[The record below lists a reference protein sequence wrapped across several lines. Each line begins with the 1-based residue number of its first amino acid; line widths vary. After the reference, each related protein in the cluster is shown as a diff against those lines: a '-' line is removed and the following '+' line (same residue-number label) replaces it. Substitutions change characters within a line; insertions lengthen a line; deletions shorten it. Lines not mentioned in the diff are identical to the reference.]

1 MHHAFRLTPA
11 LLAILALTVIAAC
24 GAKTDNNA
32 QKTSQTNAQDVIKLE
47 TPPAGQ
53 LPEGVTPTA
62 YRLNLVT
69 DPSEDG
75 FSGHVDID
83 VSLAA
88 PHSRI
93 WLHSVEQTVTQ
104 VSASYQ
110 AFGETHRVDGQ
121 FTGNQ
126 AEGGVSRL
134 DFDEALPFGPVT
146 LHIDY
151 TAPYNHGL
159 TGLYQTEFAGKP
171 YLASQMEATDARRM
185 VPSFD
190 EPRFKTPWTLS
201 VTAPAGL
208 AVISNGAE
216 ESAQDTENGMVR
228 HQFATTRPIQS
239 YLLALAVGPYDS
251 RSAAD
256 IPANTLRDTP
266 IALRGFAPEGKGDKL
281 ATALDATGP
290 FVLWQEAYFD
300 YPYPYG
306 KLDLIAVPDFAYGA
320 MENAGA
326 IIYRESALL
335 IDERTS
341 LARKRGILTTVAH
354 ELGHQWFGNLVT
366 PKWWDDIWL
375 NEAFATWISFKIMDD
390 YDPEGGWER
399 AATRA
404 GLGAMGT
411 DSLANAR
418 QIRNPIERNADID
431 DAFDA
436 ITYRKGAHVLS
447 MFETYL
453 GEEKFRSGIRLHMK
467 RHADGVAD
475 VDDFMKSVADGSGDE
490 DVVDSF
496 KTFILQPGIPLLDVQ
511 STCPAIDA
519 GLITITQ
526 TRYAPLGSGI
536 DAGAS
541 KWIIPFAAHMSGP
554 NGDAV
559 HRVML
564 REDTST
570 IALDGGC
577 PDWVMPNAG
586 GAGYWRFTTN
596 PENWQALATHYSE
609 LNAGEQLVYAD
620 SLTAGF
626 ANGAV
631 SSEDLLKGL
640 EASAAGEWD
649 AASQPFGMIATL
661 DEMLSDADRT
671 YLHKWVQET
680 YGPRYQAL
688 AERADASLSQ
698 GESLLRAD
706 LFELLIEHGDMQSAR
721 QDLAR
726 RASLYIGLS
735 ADPQPDAISPSELGL
750 AIATGTKSGGRPF
763 YDAAL
768 AYAMASDNQREKR
781 TIYGALAQYG
791 DEAEVADIIKR
802 AQGNGFSGNDMF
814 GILFAAMRN
823 DEQRQSAWYLFQAS
837 FDNIVPQLPE
847 IRKAQMPSVTG
858 SFCSGED
865 AQQASDFFHSKAAL
879 IPGYERSLA
888 LGVER
893 AQLCGA
899 LKAAK
904 ADELATAL
912 KER

>member
-1 MHHAFRLTPA
+1 MHEAQKKAVSLFA
-11 LLAILALTVIAAC
+11 MLLLTVPTAC
-24 GAKTDNNA
+24 GAKTANRA
-32 QKTSQTNAQDVIKLE
+32 QETGQTGAEDVIRLE

-62 YRLNLVT
+62 YRLDLVT
-69 DPSEDG
+69 DPSETG

-93 WLHSVEQTVTQ
+93 WLHSLKQTILQ

-110 AFGETHRVDGQ
+110 AFGETHHVGGQ
-121 FTGNQ
+121 FTGEQ
-126 AEGGVSRL
+126 AEGGVARL

-159 TGLYQTEFAGKP
+159 AGLYQTEFAGKP
-171 YLASQMEATDARRM
+171 YLATQMEATDARRM
-185 VPSFD
+185 VPGFD
-190 EPRFKTPWTLS
+190 EPRFKTPWTIS

-216 ESAQDTENGMVR
+216 ESAQEAENGMVR

-251 RSAAD
+251 RPAAA
-256 IPANTLRDTP
+256 IPANALREIP

-281 ATALDATGP
+281 MAALDATDELL
-290 FVLWQEAYFD
+290 LWQEDYFD

-306 KLDLIAVPDFAYGA
+306 KLDLIAVPEFAYGA

-326 IIYRESALL
+326 IIYREAALL
-335 IDERTS
+335 TDERTS
-341 LARKRGILTTVAH
+341 LAQKRGVMNIHAH

-375 NEAFATWISFKIMDD
+375 NEAFATWISFKTMHD

-399 AATRA
+399 AAIRA

-411 DSLANAR
+411 DSLVNAR

-453 GEEKFRSGIRLHMK
+453 GEEEFRDGIRLHMK
-467 RHADGVAD
+467 RHADSIAD
-475 VDDFMKSVADGSGDE
+475 VDDFMKSIADGSGDE
-490 DVVDSF
+490 EVVDSF
-496 KTFILQPGIPLLDVQ
+496 KSFILQPGIPLLDVH
-511 STCPAIDA
+511 STCPASDA

-526 TRYAPLGSGI
+526 KRYAPLGSQI
-536 DAGAS
+536 DADAS
-541 KWIIPFAAHMSGP
+541 NWIIPFAARMSGA
-554 NGDAV
+554 NGDVV
-559 HRVML
+559 HLMML
-564 REDTST
+564 SEKTST
-570 IALDGGC
+570 LALDGGC

-596 PENWQALATHYSE
+596 SENWRTLTEHYGE
-609 LNAGEQLVYAD
+609 LSAGEQLVYAD

-626 ANGAV
+626 ANGLV

-649 AASQPFGMIATL
+649 AASQPLGMIAKL
-661 DEMLSDADRT
+661 GDILSEADRP
-671 YLHKWVQET
+671 YLRRWVQKT
-680 YGPRYQAL
+680 YGPRYQTL
-688 AERADASLSQ
+688 AERAETSLSQ
-698 GESLLRAD
+698 GEALLRAN
-706 LFELLIEHGDMQSAR
+706 LFELLIEHGDMQDAR

-726 RASLYIGLS
+726 RAALYVGLS

-750 AIATGTKSGGRPF
+750 AIATGARSGGRAF

-768 AYAMASDNQREKR
+768 SYAMASDNQREKR

-823 DEQRQSAWYLFQAS
+823 DEQRQSVWYLFQAS

-847 IRKAQMPSVTG
+847 IRKAQMPAVTG
-858 SFCSGED
+858 SFCSGE
-865 AQQASDFFHSKAAL
+865 AAKQAADFFHSRADL

-893 AQLCGA
+893 AQLCAA
-899 LKAAK
+899 LKTAK
-904 ADELATAL
+904 AGELAKAL
-912 KER
+912 RER